1 MIGDKVQVKEE
12 ILTLTASKRFEQNIM
27 NLIPLIIVLYID
39 RTSPGFFTLMYTTII
54 GRIVMTGCLLFY
66 LIALKLSWKIL
77 NIEV

>member
-1 MIGDKVQVKEE
+1 VIGDKVQVKEE